1 MMYCSRQKLFKVS
14 VVTAILLVITIPLQ
28 IVLPANSL
36 TYDENNGLD
45 ETDVLEHIGINMR
58 GYYTAQTQNRD
69 PSKEVFPQDYYDQ
82 SFRILSNSG
91 INFVRYLFFWEAYE
105 KNPSLFLQ
113 ELKTVAKT
121 ADKWNV
127 SVVYTSDNYATSS
140 YLDPTFGYGFPLSL
154 FDSNT
159 FPKGSGGGF
168 RPHNIEAKLWW
179 TKLWER
185 SLKSINGTDAWT
197 LQANFLKKIV
207 STVEKHKSTMGYEI
221 LNEPHIYSSDQWK
234 KIGDFNTFIVNELRG
249 MTNKL
254 IFYDRQVPSDL
265 YGYLNASAQNIARMA
280 PSNKTNV
287 IFKGTIFTSPT
298 SGSYTENRL
307 HTYQEAANL
316 AGVPLCLCEFSVR
329 GVGAGLVKQSKIIL
343 STEKLFQVIEKLEE
357 LGAWGLGIWIWD
369 YKARVNDNFNLVS
382 IINGTIIPT
391 ENTNHIT
398 NTISMMQS
406 WSSNQTNQTT
416 DDTIYPVGNVTGVFI
431 ENKTNSDPIPTTL
444 SANSSNF
451 TDKIKIKGEAF
462 DVGSGI
468 KNVYVR
474 VGNATYVLA
483 NQTNHG
489 DWLNW
494 EAFFPLSHT
503 QNDTFTIKLEDNAG
517 NIEYVAGHW
526 KPVSQ
531 YGLVQVSEK
540 VPKSALDYFIDLLKD
555 FFF

>member
-1 MMYCSRQKLFKVS
+1 MIYCEKQKLFKILVA
-14 VVTAILLVITIPLQ
+14 TIFLLVITIPLQ
-28 IVLPANSL
+28 IALPTNSM
-36 TYDENNGLD
+36 TYDENNASD
-45 ETDVLEHIGINMR
+45 ETGIEGIGINMR

-69 PSKEVFPQDYYDQ
+69 PGKEVFPHDYYDQ
-82 SFRILSNSG
+82 SFKILSNSG
-91 INFVRYLFFWEAYE
+91 IDFVRYLFFWEAYE
-105 KNPSLFLQ
+105 KNPSSFLQ

-121 ADKWNV
+121 ADKYNV

-140 YLDPTFGYGFPLSL
+140 YLDPKYGYGFPLSL
-154 FDSNT
+154 FDSNI
-159 FPKGSGGGF
+159 FPKASGGGF

-179 TKLWER
+179 TKLWDR
-185 SLKSINGTDAWT
+185 SLKSINGSDAWA
-197 LQANFLKKIV
+197 LQANFLKTIV
-207 STVEKHKSTMGYEI
+207 STVDKHNSTMGYEI
-221 LNEPHIYSSDQWK
+221 LNEPHVYSSNQWGQ
-234 KIGDFNTFIVNELRG
+234 IGEFNTFIVNELRS

-265 YGYLNASAQNIARMA
+265 YGYLNASAQNIAKMA
-280 PSNKTNV
+280 PSNKNGV
-287 IFKGTIFTSPT
+287 IFKGTIFTPPIA
-298 SGSYTENRL
+298 GSYTENRL

-316 AGVPLCLCEFSVR
+316 ADVPLCLCEFSVR
-329 GVGAGLVKQSKIIL
+329 GVGAGLVGQSKIVL
-343 STEKLFQVIEKLEE
+343 STEELFQVIQKLQE

-382 IINGTIIPT
+382 IINGTLIPT
-391 ENTNHIT
+391 VNTKHI
-398 NTISMMQS
+398 NNSISMIQS
-406 WSSNQTNQTT
+406 GNSNQTNQTT
-416 DDTIYPVGNVTGVFI
+416 DDTIYPVGNITNVLV
-431 ENKTNSDPIPTTL
+431 ENKTNSSSLPTTL
-444 SANSSNF
+444 TVNSSNF
-451 TDKIKIKGEAF
+451 TDKLKIKGEAF

-474 VGNATYVLA
+474 IDNRTYVLA

-494 EAFFPLSHT
+494 DASYPLSHI